1 MIGENTVDPA
11 RREAAHLRL
20 VVSEVRMDSETSGVC
35 MLYEIGCCESCRWL
49 DGAAPGVDCAFH
61 EMLVLRS
68 WQKTALKFRMLYT
81 CSGHEFVRSGYKRA
95 LQTRASA

>member
-11 RREAAHLRL
+11 RREAAHLWL
-20 VVSEVRMDSETSGVC
+20 VVSEVWMDPETSGVRT
-35 MLYEIGCCESCRWL
+35 LYETGCCELCRWL

-95 LQTRASA
+95 LQTRASP

>member
-20 VVSEVRMDSETSGVC
+20 VVSEVRMDSETSGVRT
-35 MLYEIGCCESCRWL
+35 LYEIGCCELCRWL

-81 CSGHEFVRSGYKRA
+81 CSGHELVRP
-95 LQTRASA
+95 